1 MKIKLSYILAFAL
14 LMFATSAF
22 SQVQWQFINKT
33 FATGDTVAVDFYAT
47 GYTDIE
53 SFQYTLKFDTATLRL
68 RGTTNAQ
75 RFETTGVIAG
85 FGPGCFSSAGP
96 GYALKAWEIRCVFS
110 GIYGQTVAPG
120 VKIFTIFLVAKKA
133 GSVCNTLQ
141 LWKAAP
147 VWPNAWKAP
156 FSQYVPLTMVCAETP
171 AMQQQKSVSLERGQD
186 AVAVSVFPNPT
197 TDKIVLSI
205 KLEEDFEASYACYLG
220 LDKGVEIQM
229 RLYDS
234 SSRLVWVNFG
244 VVAYGGADFEYVMPE
259 EAGLYFLE
267 VRDETDAFFVKI
279 IEKQ

>member
-14 LMFATSAF
+14 LMFASSAF

-68 RGTTNAQ
+68 RGTTNAH
-75 RFETTGVIAG
+75 RFATTGVIAG

-96 GYALKAWEIRCVFS
+96 GYALKAWEIRTVFS

-120 VKIFTIFLVAKKA
+120 VKICTIFFVAKKA
-133 GSVCNTLQ
+133 GSVCNALQ

-156 FSQYVPLTMVCAETP
+156 LSTYVPLTMVCAETP
-171 AMQQQKSVSLERGQD
+171 AMQQQKWLSTERD
-186 AVAVSVFPNPT
+186 LSAAVSVFPNPT
-197 TDKIVLSI
+197 PDRIVLSV
-205 KLEEDFEASYACYLG
+205 DMAREA
-220 LDKGVEIQM
+220 EIQV
-229 RLYDS
+229 RLYDAM
-234 SSRLVWVNFG
+234 SRLVWIDFAQ
-244 VVAYGGADFEYVMPE
+244 VADGGTDLEYRMPDT
-259 EAGLYFLE
+259 AGLYFLE
-267 VRDETDAFFVKI
+267 VRDETEAFFVKI